1 MKASSARRVRDA
13 RVSGYGGVLTSLKP
27 YKGPECMR
35 GERETR
41 DLVSLAGVELGIS
54 AWLERCV
61 G

>member
-27 YKGPECMR
+27 YSSLECMR

-41 DLVSLAGVELGIS
+41 DLVGLAGVELGIS
-54 AWLERCV
+54 A
-61 G
+61 

>member
-1 MKASSARRVRDA
+1 VGRRA

-27 YKGPECMR
+27 YSLECMR
-35 GERETR
+35 GGRETR
-41 DLVSLAGVELGIS
+41 DLVGLAGVELGIS